1 VIGLA
6 GSQRTG
12 KSTLAKAYAEE
23 SGVKFIATGASA
35 TFARLGLDPKKDYDF
50 ATRLRTQREILADCD
65 RLYDSAGVRFITDR
79 TPIDFLGYTLADVT
93 RENVRGKL
101 EVELQRYVDDCYAC
115 ANKHF
120 TVLILVQP
128 GIALVE
134 AEGKAPASPSY
145 MAHVNALMLGLMAD
159 EALQADHYKIPRR
172 AIELEIRISAVEEAV
187 RKSAQRHVAKMERL
201 HEDGLVLH

>member
-1 VIGLA
+1 MIGLSGA
-6 GSQRTG
+6 QRTG
-12 KSTLAKAYAEE
+12 KSTLARAYAEE
-23 SGVKFIATGASA
+23 HGVKFVATGASA

-50 ATRLRTQREILADCD
+50 ATRLRIQREILADCD
-65 RLYDSAGVRFITDR
+65 RLYEKSGTRFITDR

-93 RENVRGKL
+93 RENVRGATDR
-101 EVELQRYVDDCYAC
+101 ELRRYVDDCYAC

-134 AEGKAPASPSY
+134 EVGKAPANVPY
-145 MAHVNALMLGLMAD
+145 MEHLNALMLGLMAED
-159 EALQADHYKIPRR
+159 RLSADHYKIPRR
-172 AIELEIRISAVEEAV
+172 AIELEIRITAVEEAV